1 MAKKYVISSG
11 HSLKVRG
18 AADILDEVNEAR
30 KVVNRVHAILTTT
43 YNGEGSLFHDNT
55 STTQQKNLNTIVNH
69 HNCKERDLDIS
80 VHFNVASKTND
91 PRGVECLYYDAKA
104 LSTKVSAA
112 ISEASGLKDRG
123 AKERKELYFLN
134 ATNKP
139 AILIEVCFV
148 DSKAD
153 AKIYNDNDKFEDIC
167 QAIAE
172 VIADELGYKKKEI
185 TTVSKPSKPVSK
197 PSTAKSYY
205 KSGTGLYR
213 IKKGCYLYKTIK
225 FDKEQRDK
233 PINVGQAVT
242 AIEIVKYGSAYRL
255 KTKYG
260 YVTADKEFVEKV

>member
-11 HSLKVRG
+11 HSDIVRG

-30 KVVNRVHAILTTT
+30 KVVNRVHTILTTE
-43 YNGEGSLFHDNT
+43 YNGEGSKFHDNM
-55 STTQQKNLNTIVNH
+55 SKTQNQNLNTIVDY
-69 HNCKERDLDIS
+69 HNSKARDLDIS
-80 VHFNVASKTND
+80 VHFNAATKTND

-104 LSTKVSAA
+104 LSAKVSVA
-112 ISEASGLKDRG
+112 ISKASGLKDRG

-153 AKIYNDNDKFEDIC
+153 AKIYSDNDKFEAISK
-167 QAIAE
+167 AIAE
-172 VIADELGYKKKEI
+172 VIAGELGYKKKEI
-185 TTVSKPSKPVSK
+185 TTVSKPSKSSNS
-197 PSTAKSYY
+197 STAKSYY

-225 FDKEQRDK
+225 FDKNQREEK
-233 PINVGQAVT
+233 IEPGEAVT
-242 AIEIVKYGSAYRL
+242 AKEIVKYGSAYRL

>member
-1 MAKKYVISSG
+1 MTKKYVMSSG

-30 KVVNRVHAILTTT
+30 KVVNRVHTILTTE
-43 YNGEGSLFHDNT
+43 YNGEGSKFHDDT
-55 STTQQKNLNTIVNH
+55 SKTQNQNLNTIVDY
-69 HNCKERDLDIS
+69 HNSKARDLDVS
-80 VHFNVASKTND
+80 VHLNAATKSND
-91 PRGVECLYYDAKA
+91 PRGVECLYFDAKV
-104 LSTKVSAA
+104 LSAEISAA
-112 ISEASGLKDRG
+112 ISEVSGLKDRG
-123 AKERKELYFLN
+123 AKERKDLYFLN
-134 ATNKP
+134 ATSKP

-153 AKIYNDNDKFEDIC
+153 AKIYNEKFEEIC
-167 QAIAE
+167 QAIASI
-172 VIADELGYKKKEI
+172 IANELRYKKKEI
-185 TTVSKPSKPVSK
+185 TTVSKPSNPANS
-197 PSTAKSYY
+197 SIAKSYY

>member
-1 MAKKYVISSG
+1 MSKKYVISSG
-11 HSLKVRG
+11 HSEDVRG
-18 AADILDEVNEAR
+18 AAGILDEVNEAR
-30 KVVNRVHAILTTT
+30 KVVNRVHTILTTD
-43 YNGEGSLFHDNT
+43 YNGEGSKFHDNT
-55 STTQQKNLNTIVNH
+55 SKTQKQNLDTIVKH
-69 HNCKERDLDIS
+69 HNGKERDLDIS
-80 VHFNVASKTND
+80 VHFNAASKTND

-104 LSTKVSAA
+104 LSAKVSAA
-112 ISEASGLKDRG
+112 ISKTSGLKDRG

-153 AKIYNDNDKFEDIC
+153 AKIYNDNDKFEEIC
-167 QAIAE
+167 QAIAS
-172 VIADELGYKKKEI
+172 VIANELGYKKKEI
-185 TTVSKPSKPVSK
+185 TTVSKPSKPANS
-197 PSTAKSYY
+197 SIAKSYY

-225 FDKEQRDK
+225 FDKNQRDEK
-233 PINVGQAVT
+233 IEPGKAVT
-242 AIEIVKYGSAYRL
+242 ANEIVKYGSAYRL

>member
-1 MAKKYVISSG
+1 MTKKYVISSG
-11 HSLKVRG
+11 HSLIVRG

-30 KVVNRVHAILTTT
+30 KVVNRVHSILTTT

-80 VHFNVASKTND
+80 VHFNAASKTND

-112 ISEASGLKDRG
+112 ISEASGLKNRG

-139 AILIEVCFV
+139 SILIEVCFV

-153 AKIYNDNDKFEDIC
+153 AKIYSDNDKFEAIC

-172 VIADELGYKKKEI
+172 VIAGEIGYKKKEI
-185 TTVSKPSKPVSK
+185 TTVSKPSKPTNS
-197 PSTAKSYY
+197 STAKSYY

-225 FDKEQRDK
+225 FDTGQREK
-233 PINVGQAVT
+233 KIEPGEAVT
-242 AIEIVKYGSAYRL
+242 ANEIVKYGSAYRL

-260 YVTADKEFVEKV
+260 YVTADKEFVEKA